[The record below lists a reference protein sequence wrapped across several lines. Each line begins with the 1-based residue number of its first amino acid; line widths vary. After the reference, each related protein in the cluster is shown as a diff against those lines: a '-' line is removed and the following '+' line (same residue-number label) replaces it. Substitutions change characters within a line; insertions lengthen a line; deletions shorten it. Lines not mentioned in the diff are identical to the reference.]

1 MKKRK
6 VIDTE
11 QTYPKAEFVKKLHRL
26 ADALETGRK
35 FFIQI
40 AGEKLSVPKNAV
52 INIEHERGKK
62 EEEIE
67 FQIKWKL

>member
-11 QTYPKAEFVKKLHRL
+11 KVYPKAEFVKKLRRL
-26 ADALETGRK
+26 ANALETDRR
-35 FFIQI
+35 FSIQI
-40 AGEKLSVPKNAV
+40 ASEKISIPKNAV

-62 EEEIE
+62 EEEVE
-67 FQIKWKL
+67 FQIKWKI